1 MHIFHLNNSDDVLD
15 REKVIVALEQKRT
28 QFENYAGDLRR
39 QREAVKTRLAAI
51 QEYDYFSLS
60 AFLLATGIAW
70 PGALPTPEWDEAEK
84 LCLPFGKKWA
94 THEDARAWAREI
106 LTGRPVAAVDG
117 SQILPNKDMNLP
129 VGAVQVGWFINPHE
143 AGAPYIKDVT
153 FQALGPAELAED
165 AEDEAD
171 DRAMPNWRVS
181 QERFVR
187 ECEQLCTIMAS
198 YADAPQRTRPLCFFD
213 GSFIISFAGQ
223 LRPERAAPYLA
234 MVQTALD
241 CSGDSKVPLVAF
253 VDRSFSRDFVTLVDV
268 VSGGRSQGP
277 LTLSDAAIFDRLL
290 PNWGD
295 RSPLFYCARTD
306 RLSHENRVPFYTD
319 VAFTYVRL
327 TRDRPP
333 ARVEMPRWMVEA
345 GLAEDAI
352 NLVRAECVVG
362 AGYPYAVETADA
374 LAVISQAD
382 RERFYNLFE
391 QFARKSGLE
400 LVQARKAASKVARR

>member
-1 MHIFHLNNSDDVLD
+1 VLD
-15 REKVIVALEQKRT
+15 REKVIVALEEKRN

-39 QREAVKTRLAAI
+39 QRETVTTRLATI
-51 QEYDYFSLS
+51 QTYDYFKLS
-60 AFLLATGIAW
+60 AFLIASGIAS
-70 PGALPTPEWDEAEK
+70 PGALPTTEWDEAEK
-84 LCLPFGKKWA
+84 LCLPFGQKWA
-94 THEDARAWAREI
+94 THEDARAWAREV
-106 LTGRPVAAVDG
+106 LMGRPVAAVDG
-117 SQILPNKDMNLP
+117 SQIMPDKDLNLP
-129 VGAVQVGWFINPHE
+129 VGAVQVGWFINPHQ
-143 AGAPYIKDVT
+143 AGTPYVKDVD
-153 FQALGPAELAED
+153 FQVLGPAELAVD

-181 QERFVR
+181 QERFIR

-198 YADAPQRTRPLCFFD
+198 GADASQQTKPLCFFD

-223 LRPERAAPYLA
+223 LRPERATPYLA
-234 MVQTALD
+234 MVETLLR
-241 CSGDSKVPLVAF
+241 CSADSEVPLVAF
-253 VDRSFSRDFVTLVDV
+253 VDRSYSRDFVTLIDLI
-268 VSGGRSQGP
+268 SGARGQEA
-277 LTLSDAAIFDRLL
+277 LTMSDAAIFDRLL

-295 RSPLFYCARTD
+295 RSPLFYCARVD
-306 RLSHENRVPFYTD
+306 KLSRENLVPFYND

-362 AGYPYAVETADA
+362 AGYPYAIETADA
-374 LAVISQAD
+374 LAVISRVD

-391 QFARKSGLE
+391 QFAHKSGLE
-400 LVQARKAASKVARR
+400 LVQARKAASKVVRR